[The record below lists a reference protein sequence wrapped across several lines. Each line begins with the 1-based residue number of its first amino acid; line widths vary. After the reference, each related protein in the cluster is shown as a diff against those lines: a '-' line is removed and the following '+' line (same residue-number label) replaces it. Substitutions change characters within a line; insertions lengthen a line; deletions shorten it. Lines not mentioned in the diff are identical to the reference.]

1 MIFYGYSCGARRRDR
16 FRRSP
21 HGTACRAGILAG
33 RQWRRADAPL
43 AVGQT
48 LVVRHPRELHTVT
61 SGESVY
67 SIALRYGLSVRTL
80 YQNNPALGG
89 RSALYPGRRSSSP
102 TTTHPCAHSPS
113 TPTATPLSAA
123 ACSTPAL
130 PYLTYSRPLPTAS
143 TPTARCCRLRT
154 KWLLA
159 AAGQY
164 RTAALMHLSTLTEE
178 GRFDNA
184 RSTLIL
190 EDADAQDA
198 LVQSILETVQARH
211 YFGLDVDF
219 EYVLPEQ
226 REAYAAFITRLR
238 EALNPLGCPV
248 IVALAPKTSA
258 AQRGLLYE
266 AQRLR
271 APRRG
276 SQRGVPDGPM
286 SGATPYGPPDGGRA
300 AGAGARRAGLCP
312 DRVAP
317 EKIFMGIPLYG
328 YDWPLPFVSG
338 ETRAESLSPVQAV
351 ERALRH
357 DIAIQYDAA
366 AQAPYYHY
374 TDRGGREHAVW
385 FEDARSIEAKLRLAD
400 EYHCRAWG
408 TGILHVPFPRTGW
421 CSPRSLILRRF
432 SKRASRWPLPPRL
445 PHPAPSRRKGACRP
459 RS

>member
-1 MIFYGYSCGARRRDR
+1 MDIHVVRAGETVSSVAARYGL
-16 FRRSP
+16 P
-21 HGTACRAGILAG
+21 AGILAG
-33 RQWRRADAPL
+33 VNGVAPDAPL

-48 LVVRHPRELHTVT
+48 LVVRHPRELHTVA

-89 RSALYPGRRSSSP
+89 RSALYPGQ
-102 TTTHPCAHSPS
+102 TLVIAYDD
-113 TPTATPLSAA
+113 TPTRTLAVNAYSYPFIRGGLLDA
-123 ACSTPAL
+123 AL
-130 PYLTYSRPLPTAS
+130 PYLTYLTPFTYGINADGTLLPLADE
-143 TPTARCCRLRT
+143 
-154 KWLLA
+154 WLLT

-266 AQRLR
+266 AHDYALL
-271 APRRG
+271 
-276 SQRGVPDGPM
+276 
-286 SGATPYGPPDGGRA
+286 GAAANAVFLMTYEWGYAYAPPDGGRA

-312 DRVAP
+312 DRRRAGKDLHGHPALRLRLAP
-317 EKIFMGIPLYG
+317 ALRIRRDAGGISLAGAGGRARSAPRHCHSIRRGRAGPLL
-328 YDWPLPFVSG
+328 PLHRPRRARARCLVRGCAQHRGQAPPRGRIPFAGRGVLESY
-338 ETRAESLSPVQAV
+338 TSLSP
-351 ERALRH
+351 EL
-357 DIAIQYDAA
+357 
-366 AQAPYYHY
+366 
-374 TDRGGREHAVW
+374 GGA
-385 FEDARSIEAKLRLAD
+385 RLA
-400 EYHCRAWG
+400 
-408 TGILHVPFPRTGW
+408 L
-421 CSPRSLILRRF
+421 
-432 SKRASRWPLPPRL
+432 
-445 PHPAPSRRKGACRP
+445 
-459 RS
+459 

>member
-1 MIFYGYSCGARRRDR
+1 MIFYGYSCGARGRDR
-16 FRRSP
+16 FVGRRAVRCAGGHSRRRQRR
-21 HGTACRAGILAG
+21 RAGRSA
-33 RQWRRADAPL
+33 RRRADARRPPSARAPVTIRFVDITSFAGIRVYQRTAWFL
-43 AVGQT
+43 LQKAVRDLYPGQT
-48 LVVRHPRELHTVT
+48 LV
-61 SGESVY
+61 
-67 SIALRYGLSVRTL
+67 IAYDDAPLRTL
-80 YQNNPALGG
+80 AVNAYSYPFIRGG
-89 RSALYPGRRSSSP
+89 LLDA
-102 TTTHPCAHSPS
+102 
-113 TPTATPLSAA
+113 
-123 ACSTPAL
+123 AL
-130 PYLTYSRPLPTAS
+130 PYLTYLTPFTYGINADGTLLPLADE
-143 TPTARCCRLRT
+143 
-154 KWLLA
+154 WLLA

-190 EDADAQDA
+190 EEADAQDA
-198 LVQSILETVQARH
+198 LMQSILETVQARH

-266 AQRLR
+266 AHDYTLL
-271 APRRG
+271 
-276 SQRGVPDGPM
+276 
-286 SGATPYGPPDGGRA
+286 GAAANAVFLMTYEWGYAYGPPMAVAPLGQVRA
-300 AGAGARRAGLCP
+300 VLDYALTA
-312 DRVAP
+312 VAP

-385 FEDARSIEAKLRLAD
+385 FEDARSIEAKLHLAD
-400 EYHCRAWG
+400 EYHLQGVGYWNLAR
-408 TGILHVPFPRTGW
+408 PFPQNW
-421 CSPRSLILRRF
+421 AVLASLFDIETL
-432 SKRASRWPLPPRL
+432 L
-445 PHPAPSRRKGACRP
+445 
-459 RS
+459 

>member
-1 MIFYGYSCGARRRDR
+1 MDIHVVRAGETVSSVAARYGV
-16 FRRSP
+16 P
-21 HGTACRAGILAG
+21 AGILAG
-33 RQWRRADAPL
+33 VNGVAPDAPL

-48 LVVRHPRELHTVT
+48 LVIRHPRELHTVA

-89 RSALYPGRRSSSP
+89 RSALYPGQTLVMAVLLLKRTGKAQLLRKRG
-102 TTTHPCAHSPS
+102 CGFFNGLLVGMY
-113 TPTATPLSAA
+113 PL
-123 ACSTPAL
+123 AL
-130 PYLTYSRPLPTAS
+130 LAYTLYTKILFGLPEDGTLLPLADE
-143 TPTARCCRLRT
+143 
-154 KWLLA
+154 WLLA

-190 EDADAQDA
+190 EEADAQDA
-198 LVQSILETVQARH
+198 LMQSILETVQARH

-266 AQRLR
+266 AHDYTLL
-271 APRRG
+271 
-276 SQRGVPDGPM
+276 
-286 SGATPYGPPDGGRA
+286 GAAANAVFLMTYEWGYAYGPPMAVAPLGQVRA
-300 AGAGARRAGLCP
+300 VLDYALTA
-312 DRVAP
+312 VAP

-385 FEDARSIEAKLRLAD
+385 FEDARSIEAKLHLAD
-400 EYHCRAWG
+400 EYHLQGVGYWNLAR
-408 TGILHVPFPRTGW
+408 PFPQNW
-421 CSPRSLILRRF
+421 AVLASLFDIETL
-432 SKRASRWPLPPRL
+432 L
-445 PHPAPSRRKGACRP
+445 
-459 RS
+459 

>member
-1 MIFYGYSCGARRRDR
+1 MDIHVVRAGETVSSVAARYGV
-16 FRRSP
+16 P
-21 HGTACRAGILAG
+21 AGILAG
-33 RQWRRADAPL
+33 VNGVAPDAPL

-48 LVVRHPRELHTVT
+48 LVVRHPRELHTVA

-67 SIALRYGLSVRTL
+67 SIALHYGLSVRTL

-89 RSALYPGRRSSSP
+89 RSALYPGQ
-102 TTTHPCAHSPS
+102 TLVIAYDD
-113 TPTATPLSAA
+113 APLRTLAVNAYSYPFIRGGLLDA
-123 ACSTPAL
+123 AL
-130 PYLTYSRPLPTAS
+130 PYLTYLTPFTYGINADGTLLPLADE
-143 TPTARCCRLRT
+143 
-154 KWLLA
+154 WLLA

-190 EDADAQDA
+190 EEADAQDA
-198 LVQSILETVQARH
+198 LMQSILETVQARH

-266 AQRLR
+266 AHDYTLL
-271 APRRG
+271 
-276 SQRGVPDGPM
+276 
-286 SGATPYGPPDGGRA
+286 GAAANAVFLMTYEWGYAYGPPMAVAPLGQVRA
-300 AGAGARRAGLCP
+300 VLDYALTA
-312 DRVAP
+312 VAP

-385 FEDARSIEAKLRLAD
+385 FEDARSIEAKLHLAD

-408 TGILHVPFPRTGW
+408 TGILHVPFLRTGR
-421 CSPRSLILRRF
+421 CSPRSLISRRF

>member
-1 MIFYGYSCGARRRDR
+1 MDIHVVRAGETVSSVAARYGV
-16 FRRSP
+16 P
-21 HGTACRAGILAG
+21 AGILAG
-33 RQWRRADAPL
+33 VNGIAPDAPL

-48 LVVRHPRELHTVT
+48 LVVRHPRELHTVA

-89 RSALYPGRRSSSP
+89 RSALYPGQ
-102 TTTHPCAHSPS
+102 TLVIAYDD
-113 TPTATPLSAA
+113 TPTRTLAVNAYSYPFIRGGLLDA
-123 ACSTPAL
+123 AL
-130 PYLTYSRPLPTAS
+130 PYLTYLTPFTYGINADGTLLPLADE
-143 TPTARCCRLRT
+143 
-154 KWLLA
+154 WLLA

-248 IVALAPKTSA
+248 VVALAPKTSA

-266 AQRLR
+266 AHDYALL
-271 APRRG
+271 
-276 SQRGVPDGPM
+276 
-286 SGATPYGPPDGGRA
+286 GAAANAVFLMTYEWGYTYGPPMAVAPLGQVRA
-300 AGAGARRAGLCP
+300 VLDYALTA
-312 DRVAP
+312 VAP

-338 ETRAESLSPVQAV
+338 KTPGGIPLAGTGGRARSAPRHCHSIRRGRAGPLLPLHRPRRARARCLVRGCAQHRSQAPPRGRIPFAGRGVLESYTSLSP
-351 ERALRH
+351 EL
-357 DIAIQYDAA
+357 
-366 AQAPYYHY
+366 
-374 TDRGGREHAVW
+374 GGA
-385 FEDARSIEAKLRLAD
+385 RLA
-400 EYHCRAWG
+400 
-408 TGILHVPFPRTGW
+408 L
-421 CSPRSLILRRF
+421 
-432 SKRASRWPLPPRL
+432 
-445 PHPAPSRRKGACRP
+445 
-459 RS
+459 

>member
-1 MIFYGYSCGARRRDR
+1 M
-16 FRRSP
+16 
-21 HGTACRAGILAG
+21 
-33 RQWRRADAPL
+33 
-43 AVGQT
+43 
-48 LVVRHPRELHTVT
+48 
-61 SGESVY
+61 
-67 SIALRYGLSVRTL
+67 RTL
-80 YQNNPALGG
+80 YQKNPALGG
-89 RSALYPGRRSSSP
+89 RSALYPGQ
-102 TTTHPCAHSPS
+102 TLVIAYDD
-113 TPTATPLSAA
+113 TPTRTLAVNAYSYPFIRGGLLDA
-123 ACSTPAL
+123 AL
-130 PYLTYSRPLPTAS
+130 PYLTYLTPFTYGINADGTLLPLADE
-143 TPTARCCRLRT
+143 
-154 KWLLA
+154 WLLA

-178 GRFDNA
+178 GHFDNA

-266 AQRLR
+266 AHDYALL
-271 APRRG
+271 
-276 SQRGVPDGPM
+276 
-286 SGATPYGPPDGGRA
+286 GAAANAVFLMTYEWGYAYGPPMAVAPLGQVRA
-300 AGAGARRAGLCP
+300 VLDYAVTA
-312 DRVAP
+312 VAP

-374 TDRGGREHAVW
+374 TDRGGREHTVW

-400 EYHCRAWG
+400 EYHLQGVGYWNLTR
-408 TGILHVPFPRTGW
+408 PFPQNW
-421 CSPRSLILRRF
+421 AVLASLFDIETL
-432 SKRASRWPLPPRL
+432 L
-445 PHPAPSRRKGACRP
+445 
-459 RS
+459 

>member
-1 MIFYGYSCGARRRDR
+1 MDIHVVRAGETVSSVAARYGV
-16 FRRSP
+16 P
-21 HGTACRAGILAG
+21 AGILAG
-33 RQWRRADAPL
+33 VNGIAPDAPL

-48 LVVRHPRELHTVT
+48 LVVRHPRELHTVA

-89 RSALYPGRRSSSP
+89 RSALYPGQ
-102 TTTHPCAHSPS
+102 TLVIAYDD
-113 TPTATPLSAA
+113 TPTRTLAVNAYSYPFIRGGLLDA
-123 ACSTPAL
+123 AL
-130 PYLTYSRPLPTAS
+130 PYLTYLTPFTYGINADGTLLPLADE
-143 TPTARCCRLRT
+143 
-154 KWLLA
+154 WLLA

-266 AQRLR
+266 AHDYALL
-271 APRRG
+271 
-276 SQRGVPDGPM
+276 
-286 SGATPYGPPDGGRA
+286 GAAANAVFLMTYEWGYTYGPPMAVAPLGQVRAVLAPALRIRRDAGGISLAGTGGRA
-300 AGAGARRAGLCP
+300 RSAPRHCHSIRRGRAGPLLPLHRPRRAQAHRLVRGCAQHRGQAPPRGRIPFAGRGVLESYTSLSSELGGARL
-312 DRVAP
+312 
-317 EKIFMGIPLYG
+317 
-328 YDWPLPFVSG
+328 
-338 ETRAESLSPVQAV
+338 
-351 ERALRH
+351 AL
-357 DIAIQYDAA
+357 
-366 AQAPYYHY
+366 
-374 TDRGGREHAVW
+374 
-385 FEDARSIEAKLRLAD
+385 
-400 EYHCRAWG
+400 
-408 TGILHVPFPRTGW
+408 
-421 CSPRSLILRRF
+421 
-432 SKRASRWPLPPRL
+432 
-445 PHPAPSRRKGACRP
+445 
-459 RS
+459 

>member
-1 MIFYGYSCGARRRDR
+1 MDIHVVRAGETVSSVAARYGV
-16 FRRSP
+16 P
-21 HGTACRAGILAG
+21 AGILAG
-33 RQWRRADAPL
+33 VNGVAPDAPL

-48 LVVRHPRELHTVT
+48 LVVRHPRELHTVA

-89 RSALYPGRRSSSP
+89 RSALYPGQ
-102 TTTHPCAHSPS
+102 TLVIAYDD
-113 TPTATPLSAA
+113 TPTRTLAVNAYSYPFIRGGLLDA
-123 ACSTPAL
+123 AL
-130 PYLTYSRPLPTAS
+130 PYLTYLTPFTYGIDADGTLLPLADE
-143 TPTARCCRLRT
+143 
-154 KWLLA
+154 WLLA

-248 IVALAPKTSA
+248 VVALAPKTSA

-266 AQRLR
+266 AHDYALL
-271 APRRG
+271 
-276 SQRGVPDGPM
+276 
-286 SGATPYGPPDGGRA
+286 GAAANAVFLMTYEWGYTAGPPMAVSPLPNVRTVLDYA
-300 AGAGARRAGLCP
+300 VTEIP
-312 DRVAP
+312 P
-317 EKIFMGIPLYG
+317 EKIFLGLSNYG
-328 YDWPLPFVSG
+328 YDWPLPFVQG
-338 ETRAESLSPVQAV
+338 VTRAPSISNQ
-351 ERALRH
+351 RAIELAIEH
-357 DIAIQYDAA
+357 DVAIQYDET
-366 AQAPYYHY
+366 AQAPFFHY
-374 TDRGGREHAVW
+374 TAADGTIHEVW
-385 FEDARSIEAKLRLAD
+385 FEDARSLSARL
-400 EYHCRAWG
+400 
-408 TGILHVPFPRTGW
+408 
-421 CSPRSLILRRF
+421 SLIAEYGFQGAGIWNLMRPF
-432 SKRASRWPLPPRL
+432 SQLWLVISSLY
-445 PHPAPSRRKGACRP
+445 HIED
-459 RS
+459 